1 MKRFFLFFTLLALLS
16 GCGKDENESGGGNTG
31 GGNNPNTPSTQTSI
45 SISPSALTFD
55 AQGETKSVTVTCTT
69 GKTWTLSG
77 GESWCTASGS
87 KGNNGATVT
96 FTAEA
101 NTSPDE
107 RNATYTFTCGDKT
120 AKLVVTQK
128 QQDALTVTSSK
139 VEVDAQG
146 GPINVEVKANI
157 PFEYV
162 IADKDKGWITPVE
175 TKSNDRPF
183 FQYSTKRKY
192 PKTGRNHYD

>member
-1 MKRFFLFFTLLALLS
+1 MVYGLWNQWEQRSYRDFHSQSQYIARR
-16 GCGKDENESGGGNTG
+16 
-31 GGNNPNTPSTQTSI
+31 TQCD
-45 SISPSALTFD
+45 LH
-55 AQGETKSVTVTCTT
+55 
-69 GKTWTLSG
+69 
-77 GESWCTASGS
+77 
-87 KGNNGATVT
+87 
-96 FTAEA
+96 
-101 NTSPDE
+101 
-107 RNATYTFTCGDKT
+107 TFTCGDKT

-175 TKSNDRPF
+175 TKSMQTTILTFNVA
-183 FQYSTKRKY
+183 QNESLQKQ
-192 PKTGRNHYD
+192 GRDHYD